1 MDKDMFDEL
10 MKSVQEMDRI
20 VKGLSVDEDE
30 LSDYEFDDEY
40 DDDDDDDVETSNS
53 CIE

>member
-10 MKSVQEMDRI
+10 MKSVKEMDRI
-20 VKGLSVDEDE
+20 VKGLSVDEAG
-30 LSDYEFDDEY
+30 
-40 DDDDDDDVETSNS
+40 DDDGEISNS